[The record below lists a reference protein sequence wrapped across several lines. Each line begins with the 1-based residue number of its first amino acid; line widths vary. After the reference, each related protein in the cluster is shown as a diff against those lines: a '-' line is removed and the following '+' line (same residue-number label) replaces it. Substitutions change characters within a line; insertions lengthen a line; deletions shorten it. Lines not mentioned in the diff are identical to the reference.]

1 MDLFITSDPP
11 ERNLGSGGGSA
22 HLLAEAFKASP
33 SEQSF
38 DAWLDTSR
46 KLLIHGSGESRR
58 LPGYAVLGKPLIP
71 VPPLPH
77 RIGNHPDQRLLD
89 LQIECYDRLFWHAP
103 DVYPIMIT
111 CGDVLLGYRGP
122 LPVIPG
128 TDVCIFGLQSTPEEA
143 MHHGVMF
150 CKKDQPASLEF
161 FLQKPD
167 PDEVRRL
174 APTHD
179 YFLDTGAWVLSRRAL
194 YSMMRK
200 SGWNES
206 ADTFGDTGPLV
217 ADLYGGIGPALGRDP
232 HQQDPELSGL
242 RCTVIPLPEGR
253 FYHFGSN
260 RSLLAS
266 TRELVEPSNDKR
278 ALGHNTLPGRTLVVR
293 DSRVG
298 PHAASAASNVWIDNS
313 TISESLTITKHHVL
327 TNLPESQWPT
337 ELGEGACFDAV
348 PLGNNQLCL
357 RPYGF
362 DDAFRGAVAEVKTTW
377 LNRPA
382 LSWFAARE
390 ILPEDAGFPADIDL
404 QEAPIFPVVDPRTID
419 PGFVRWLTDDSP
431 EPNKSCRGLWLESR
445 RYSARQLLLLGD
457 MGRLIDRGKEK
468 DSATSHSPEKWGEI
482 CARTDLRALSG
493 TSSLDP
499 PPPLERGGGE
509 EMSLS
514 VPRDRMYRAV
524 RAGLGGDD
532 APRNWEVEAF
542 DALRDMI
549 VGQLGVEPAT
559 PTRNVLDDQIVWG
572 RCPARLDL
580 AGGWTDTPPYCLEF
594 GGHIVNVAVNLNGQP
609 PIQVFVRCIDEPVIR
624 IRSIDLGM
632 EELVDNYGALENP
645 EKLGSGFGIAK
656 CALALAG
663 FTPAF
668 HPDGGGNSLR
678 DQLSS
683 HLGGGLEVT
692 QLAAIPKG
700 SGLGTSS
707 VLAATLLGTLNDVLG
722 LEWSRSHIFRRTLAL
737 EQMLGAGG
745 GWQDQ
750 AGGMLPGLKRIDT
763 VPGLSQ
769 EPEIQWL
776 PHDFLGPGSA
786 NSRVLLYY
794 TGLTRTAHD
803 LLAEIVRGMFLNDRK
818 RLAVLEEIGW
828 NASFASKA
836 IQKNDWDGIC
846 ESVRRS
852 WLLNQGIDAGTNPPA
867 VQAIIEAA
875 GDGLAAGKLLGAGGG
890 GYMLML
896 AHDEAA
902 GAAIKNRLRT
912 NPPNQQARFVDLSVS
927 ESGFQVTRSSCLA
940 RPPKRADPGGKDK
953 LKEV

>member
-1 MDLFITSDPP
+1 
-11 ERNLGSGGGSA
+11 
-22 HLLAEAFKASP
+22 
-33 SEQSF
+33 
-38 DAWLDTSR
+38 
-46 KLLIHGSGESRR
+46 
-58 LPGYAVLGKPLIP
+58 
-71 VPPLPH
+71 
-77 RIGNHPDQRLLD
+77 
-89 LQIECYDRLFWHAP
+89 
-103 DVYPIMIT
+103 
-111 CGDVLLGYRGP
+111 
-122 LPVIPG
+122 
-128 TDVCIFGLQSTPEEA
+128 
-143 MHHGVMF
+143 
-150 CKKDQPASLEF
+150 
-161 FLQKPD
+161 
-167 PDEVRRL
+167 
-174 APTHD
+174 
-179 YFLDTGAWVLSRRAL
+179 
-194 YSMMRK
+194 
-200 SGWNES
+200 
-206 ADTFGDTGPLV
+206 
-217 ADLYGGIGPALGRDP
+217 
-232 HQQDPELSGL
+232 
-242 RCTVIPLPEGR
+242 
-253 FYHFGSN
+253 
-260 RSLLAS
+260 
-266 TRELVEPSNDKR
+266 
-278 ALGHNTLPGRTLVVR
+278 
-293 DSRVG
+293 
-298 PHAASAASNVWIDNS
+298 
-313 TISESLTITKHHVL
+313 
-327 TNLPESQWPT
+327 
-337 ELGEGACFDAV
+337 
-348 PLGNNQLCL
+348 
-357 RPYGF
+357 
-362 DDAFRGAVAEVKTTW
+362 
-377 LNRPA
+377 
-382 LSWFAARE
+382 
-390 ILPEDAGFPADIDL
+390 
-404 QEAPIFPVVDPRTID
+404 
-419 PGFVRWLTDDSP
+419 
-431 EPNKSCRGLWLESR
+431 
-445 RYSARQLLLLGD
+445 
-457 MGRLIDRGKEK
+457 MGRLIDRGKET
-468 DSATSHSPEKWGEI
+468 DSATSHSPEEWGEI

-493 TSSLDP
+493 TSSLDS

-509 EMSLS
+509 DMSLS

-524 RAGLGGDD
+524 RAELGGDD

-542 DALRDMI
+542 DGLRDMI
-549 VGQLGVEPAT
+549 VGQLDVEPAT

-609 PIQVFVRCIDEPVIR
+609 PIQVFVRCIDEPVSR
-624 IRSIDLGM
+624 IRSIDLGL

-668 HPDGGGNSLR
+668 HPDGGGGNSLR

-707 VLAATLLGTLNDVLG
+707 ILAATLLGTLNDVLG

-737 EQMLGAGG
+737 EQMLGAEG

-852 WLLNQGIDAGTNPPA
+852 WLLNQGIDAGTNPP
-867 VQAIIEAA
+867 
-875 GDGLAAGKLLGAGGG
+875 
-890 GYMLML
+890 
-896 AHDEAA
+896 
-902 GAAIKNRLRT
+902 
-912 NPPNQQARFVDLSVS
+912 NQQARFVDLSVS
-927 ESGFQVTRSSCLA
+927 ESGFQVTRS
-940 RPPKRADPGGKDK
+940 
-953 LKEV
+953 